1 MLFSIAS
8 KLLHVAFTIVN
19 PSTYCS
25 GKEKGPINIV
35 KAELR
40 EIRELA
46 RNQRRSSNRSAASK
60 SSTDFSRTRF
70 FGLLKKRTT
79 TGSTGIPGTSKK
91 GAKSFKISKNSI
103 GNPVLSVQN
112 KSDELKKRRQ
122 AHVTEQL
129 NLAQVEVI
137 QEKPTTVPI
146 IYLSTADSLEKEKL
160 LPELAKRA
168 GSALKTLIQ
177 ENKSET
183 LGKIVANPSSLKEAT
198 AEKPKNEDTSSG
210 SQNRATETG
219 PQEKAIATSSTEIG
233 SRVKAVETGPKID
246 AISSCVKSEATETDP
261 STIPAHKYT
270 TSTEMASMKEK
281 RVDCGFCSQ
290 INSLKIKPYQITV
303 TELQRTLGTKDCGHC
318 EQVKYIESATISQ
331 PGLETV

>member
-1 MLFSIAS
+1 MMLFSIAS

-19 PSTYCS
+19 PSTYCG

-103 GNPVLSVQN
+103 GNPVLSVLN

-129 NLAQVEVI
+129 NLAKVEVI

-146 IYLSTADSLEKEKL
+146 IYLSTADSLEKKKL

-168 GSALKTLIQ
+168 RSALKTH
-177 ENKSET
+177 
-183 LGKIVANPSSLKEAT
+183 
-198 AEKPKNEDTSSG
+198 
-210 SQNRATETG
+210 
-219 PQEKAIATSSTEIG
+219 
-233 SRVKAVETGPKID
+233 SRE
-246 AISSCVKSEATETDP
+246 
-261 STIPAHKYT
+261 
-270 TSTEMASMKEK
+270 
-281 RVDCGFCSQ
+281 
-290 INSLKIKPYQITV
+290 
-303 TELQRTLGTKDCGHC
+303 
-318 EQVKYIESATISQ
+318 
-331 PGLETV
+331 